1 MPRIDVEKCLWL
13 LKNSLRK
20 NPEKLLG
27 VRNLYKRFFP
37 VSRTFSITRFSIFFG
52 KPDFFNSHR
61 DYHYLSR
68 FEISGSY
75 PDQQGS
81 NDCPIS
87 LPKCPLKRAEGEGFD
102 LLAPAAVDVAST
114 ASRNPGRL

>member
-1 MPRIDVEKCLWL
+1 MPGHLRLGWLTVE
-13 LKNSLRK
+13 N
-20 NPEKLLG
+20 
-27 VRNLYKRFFP
+27 
-37 VSRTFSITRFSIFFG
+37 
-52 KPDFFNSHR
+52 R

-81 NDCPIS
+81 DDCPIS

-102 LLAPAAVDVAST
+102 LLAPAAVDVAL
-114 ASRNPGRL
+114 RLPEIRVGFDPVVENVAHVWVEGEQLMQRRFN